1 MLGSWTQQGRKR
13 DLTRFYQGKTPPDA
27 IGEGLPK
34 EELSVDR
41 GLSGNNVHCLY
52 FSLAGRKNGKRAI
65 GSHDLGFRTHS

>member
-34 EELSVDR
+34 EELSVVDR
-41 GLSGNNVHCLY
+41 GLSGNNVQSVL
-52 FSLAGRKNGKRAI
+52 FFGRKKKWKTCNREP
-65 GSHDLGFRTHS
+65 